1 MSDDTS
7 FENEELSD
15 DVTDD
20 EFEDFPDEA
29 FEMEPLA
36 FSREDNVNRRAGHVA
51 VSYQES
57 VIVWGGYMENQE
69 LEDGGDYWP
78 TNEVWIYSS
87 LTGCW
92 RPQKTSGPAPSK
104 CSGAAACV
112 LDDSMYI
119 LAGFHKVVVDRK
131 SFREASLRDLIDTSD
146 SDTDDD
152 ENGELMTM
160 VQISD
165 CIWKLDLQTMGWEK
179 LRPEGTGPLRC
190 DKTSCWSYEGKIYL
204 FGGFGPP
211 PDFVQT
217 KLSRN
222 NFSFVVDP
230 STADAFERG
239 WSNQLVCYNSR
250 TNRWEWPTAN
260 GTTPLPRAAHGV
272 AVIEDSAFIFGG
284 RHQDERLNDLH
295 RLDLQTMTWSNLLP
309 ATDYPPIGRS
319 WQVLVPVKTGNS
331 SGGLLIYGGFA
342 DQEVTLSD
350 CWKLDLD
357 SNPLSWTRC
366 KYWEDGPRLWHAAA
380 CADPGQ
386 ILIIGGLTNNILAPS
401 HVLKHHA
408 EKVIHINTAPSS
420 LLKICLEY
428 VTKNKKLLF
437 NQFEDLPVK
446 LRKIID
452 IRCSSG
458 A

>member
-1 MSDDTS
+1 MSDDTD
-7 FENEELSD
+7 FENDDLT

-20 EFEDFPDEA
+20 EFEDFPDDLR
-29 FEMEPLA
+29 MEPPA

-51 VSYQES
+51 VGYQGS

-69 LEDGGDYWP
+69 LDGGDYWP

-87 LTGCW
+87 LTGSW
-92 RPQKTSGPAPSK
+92 RPQKTSGEAPSK

-119 LAGFHKVVVDRK
+119 LAGFHKIVVNRRSSRGRHLLKDIGY
-131 SFREASLRDLIDTSD
+131 ALSD
-146 SDTDDD
+146 SDTEDD
-152 ENGELMTM
+152 EDDVLMQM

-165 CIWKLDLQTMGWEK
+165 CIWRLDLQTMVWEK
-179 LRPEGTGPLRC
+179 LNPKGNGPLRC

-211 PDFVQT
+211 PDFT
-217 KLSRN
+217 KNTSYH
-222 NFSFVVDP
+222 FSFVVDP
-230 STADAFERG
+230 STEGEFPRG

-250 TNRWEWPTAN
+250 TNKWEWPNAN
-260 GTTPLPRAAHGV
+260 GRPPLPRAAHGV
-272 AVIEDSAFIFGG
+272 AVIEDAAFIFGG

-295 RLDLQTMTWSNLLP
+295 RLDLTTLTWSNLLP

-319 WQVLVPVKTGNS
+319 WQVLVPVQTGNS

-342 DQEVTLSD
+342 NQEVTLSD

-366 KYWEDGPRLWHAAA
+366 KHWEDGPRLWHAAA

-420 LLKICLEY
+420 LLKICLDY
-428 VTKNKKLLF
+428 VTKNKKILF

-446 LRKIID
+446 LQKIIEV
-452 IRCSSG
+452 RCSSG